1 MFNQIVGKGIRIT
14 DWMRELVAKATDKLS
29 KYFPPLASDAK
40 FIKVVIGKHPV
51 KRYKVRLEINLPK
64 KTLFAQEVG
73 DKLKTALNR
82 TIDDMRRQLKK
93 YRDKLRRF
101 K

>member
-1 MFNQIVGKGIRIT
+1 MFNQIVGKGIQVT
-14 DWMRELVAKATDKLS
+14 DWMRELVDKSTDKLG

-40 FIKVVIGKHPV
+40 FIKVVIGKHP
-51 KRYKVRLEINLPK
+51 KKKYKVRLEISLPK
-64 KTLFAQEVG
+64 RKLFAQEIG
-73 DKLKTALNR
+73 DKLKT
-82 TIDDMRRQLKK
+82 TINSAVDDMRRQLKK